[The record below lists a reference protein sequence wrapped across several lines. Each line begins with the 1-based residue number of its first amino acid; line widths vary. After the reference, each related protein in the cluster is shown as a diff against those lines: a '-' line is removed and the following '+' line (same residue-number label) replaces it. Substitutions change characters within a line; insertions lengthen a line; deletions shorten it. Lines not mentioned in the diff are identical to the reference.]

1 MSATSHAPTKSS
13 DTPWIVGSLV
23 VFGPALLYLLSPSAR
38 KNTHGVHHDYHD
50 FPALKTHEGHQ
61 APKAESNVAVP
72 VEDGEGTEG
81 TGVAEANVDSSTV
94 SQDSNVP
101 NDSTSPE
108 SNGETKVEDVSA
120 SEEPATT
127 RVSESTMAG
136 NSGTSNEKGGEGPTN
151 LSKAPESAKE

>member
-13 DTPWIVGSLV
+13 DTPWIVGSLAI
-23 VFGPALLYLLSPSAR
+23 FGPALLYLLSPSAR
-38 KNTHGVHHDYHD
+38 KNTHGVHNDYHD
-50 FPALKTHEGHQ
+50 FPALKRHEDQ
-61 APKAESNVAVP
+61 TPNTESHVAVP

-81 TGVAEANVDSSTV
+81 TGVAEANVASSTV
-94 SQDSNVP
+94 SQESNVP

-136 NSGTSNEKGGEGPTN
+136 NSGTPKEKGGEGPTD
-151 LSKAPESAKE
+151 LSKAPEPAKE